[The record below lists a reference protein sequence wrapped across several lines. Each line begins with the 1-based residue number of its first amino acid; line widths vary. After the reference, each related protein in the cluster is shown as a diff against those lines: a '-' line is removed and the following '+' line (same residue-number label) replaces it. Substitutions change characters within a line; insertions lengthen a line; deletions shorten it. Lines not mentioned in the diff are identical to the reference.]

1 MQTAWLKAHYPR
13 EYMAAVLTSYTGK
26 TEKIVHY
33 IGACKFD
40 GIDVL
45 PPDVN
50 QSGNEFTPVPEG
62 IRFGLAGIR
71 GVGEGVSDVIVA
83 EREAH
88 GPFVDIF
95 DFVERLDTSK
105 INRRVLESLVKA
117 GAFDSTGYTRKQLC
131 FLLSKDNPA
140 NILDAVAREQKNKAS
155 GQLSMFDLFDNIE
168 DAGSVV
174 THVAPDG
181 VEWDDRTKLTQEKE
195 VLGIYVSDHPLR
207 PYEYALSQ
215 VRDYALSDIDEGD
228 EDTGYKV
235 PEKQVFSWAGMV
247 DNVQKKITKSGDQ
260 MAVFTLADMQGD
272 VTCVC
277 FPKIFAKKGAI
288 LFGQQD
294 SQDDIFVKVRGNLD
308 RSDRGNQIMVADI
321 EPLVLDAVSNKPKV
335 IEIRVN
341 SSVLNQTFVMSLSH
355 VLSFYPG
362 RDNVELLIEESSGAA
377 MRAELPLH
385 VDAKNFGLLTEIEN
399 LINTKGTLIV
409 T

>member
-1 MQTAWLKAHYPR
+1 M
-13 EYMAAVLTSYTGK
+13 
-26 TEKIVHY
+26 
-33 IGACKFD
+33 
-40 GIDVL
+40 
-45 PPDVN
+45 
-50 QSGNEFTPVPEG
+50 
-62 IRFGLAGIR
+62 
-71 GVGEGVSDVIVA
+71 GEGVSDVIVA

-385 VDAKNFGLLTEIEN
+385 VDAKNFGLLAEIEN